1 MKTIDPAT
9 SGDGSARLET
19 PAENSAWEALE
30 RQVRI
35 NVRPLASPS
44 TIGLF
49 GLAAGTFVL
58 SGFQLGWVAV
68 AEGKQVAV
76 ALIGFAFVSQLI
88 ASIVATLARDG
99 VVASAMTVL
108 SLTWLVIGLE
118 LWIGQPG
125 STSDALGL
133 LLIVSCV
140 TMALIGSTAA
150 MSKLAPALVFLTA
163 SLRFGLTAVYQLT
176 DASAW
181 KTTSGVVVLVLA
193 ALAVYAGWAF
203 LLENAAKRT
212 VLPLGRRGR
221 GAVAM
226 HGGLLE
232 QMRNT
237 PNDPGVR
244 EQL

>member
-1 MKTIDPAT
+1 VKTIDPAT
-9 SGDGSARLET
+9 SGDGSSRLET
-19 PAENSAWEALE
+19 PAEAAAWESLE

-35 NVRPLASPS
+35 NVRPIASPS

-58 SGFQLGWVAV
+58 SGLQLGWVAV
-68 AEGKQVAV
+68 GEGKQVAV
-76 ALIGFAFVSQLI
+76 AIIGFAFISQLV

-125 STSDALGL
+125 ATSDALGL

-150 MSKLAPALVFLTA
+150 LSKLVPALVFLTA
-163 SLRFGLTAVYQLT
+163 SVRFGLTAVYQLT

-181 KTTSGVVVLVLA
+181 KTTSGVVGLVLA
-193 ALAVYAGWAF
+193 ALALYTGWAF
-203 LLENAAKRT
+203 LLENAAKKT
-212 VLPLGRRGR
+212 VLPLGRRRR

-232 QMRNT
+232 QMRST
-237 PNDPGVR
+237 PNEPGVR

>member
-58 SGFQLGWVAV
+58 SGLQLGWVAI

-76 ALIGFAFVSQLI
+76 VLIAFAFVSQLI
-88 ASIVATLARDG
+88 ASIVATMARDG
-99 VVASAMTVL
+99 VVASAMAVL
-108 SLTWLVIGLE
+108 ALTWLVTGFEI
-118 LWIGQPG
+118 WIGRPG
-125 STSDALGL
+125 ATSKALGL

-140 TMALIGSTAA
+140 AMALVGLTA
-150 MSKLAPALVFLTA
+150 MRTKVVPALVFL
-163 SLRFGLTAVYQLT
+163 V
-176 DASAW
+176 
-181 KTTSGVVVLVLA
+181 
-193 ALAVYAGWAF
+193 
-203 LLENAAKRT
+203 
-212 VLPLGRRGR
+212 
-221 GAVAM
+221 
-226 HGGLLE
+226 
-232 QMRNT
+232 
-237 PNDPGVR
+237 
-244 EQL
+244 